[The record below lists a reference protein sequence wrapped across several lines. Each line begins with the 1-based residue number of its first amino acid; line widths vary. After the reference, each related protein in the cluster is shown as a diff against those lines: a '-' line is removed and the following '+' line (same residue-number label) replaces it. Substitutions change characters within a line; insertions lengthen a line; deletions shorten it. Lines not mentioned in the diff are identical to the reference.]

1 MDELP
6 VEGTQEEEQQ
16 EDVRTVQLCIF
27 QIEDRQLAVDI
38 LQVQEIIKPVEITKI
53 PATPKFLLGVINLRG
68 TIIPIVQ
75 IKSFLGLETQP
86 EAEEEYLIVNDGNM
100 ILGITVE
107 KVMNMVIVP
116 EKNITIYDENN
127 PLRAEKYIL
136 GSSLVFDKQIYLL
149 DLHRLIRE
157 TKNKI

>member
-157 TKNKI
+157 TKIKI